1 MESMV
6 CWSIRPRTSATS
18 RPDRLHLRLVP
29 EAFGVDL
36 KALVTYRLQKSHAR
50 SSTHDD
56 LGHIIPAEG
65 AAVTST
71 APVCSAWSRWLV
83 AFSQQSESPLRRQD
97 EVQVHGYGHPD
108 PEPAGKSH
116 QRAALSQQIG
126 IRSTCANALPGVG
139 QQMPAQAAPD
149 SADATVLPPF
159 GVGRYCGGPYF
170 VFPSLSNC
178 AM

>member
-18 RPDRLHLRLVP
+18 RPDRLHPRRVP
-29 EAFGVDL
+29 EAFGVDQGL
-36 KALVTYRLQKSHAR
+36 SDISTAEQPRNGAPRMR
-50 SSTHDD
+50 SWAH
-56 LGHIIPAEG
+56 HPAQG
-65 AAVTST
+65 AAVNFDG
-71 APVCSAWSRWLV
+71 AGLFRWSRCLV
-83 AFSQQSESPLRRQD
+83 AFSQHESPLRRQD
-97 EVQVHGYGHPD
+97 EVQVRGYGHPD
-108 PEPAGKSH
+108 SEPAGKSH

-149 SADATVLPPF
+149 SADATLLPPF
-159 GVGRYCGGPYF
+159 GGSVLRRPYF